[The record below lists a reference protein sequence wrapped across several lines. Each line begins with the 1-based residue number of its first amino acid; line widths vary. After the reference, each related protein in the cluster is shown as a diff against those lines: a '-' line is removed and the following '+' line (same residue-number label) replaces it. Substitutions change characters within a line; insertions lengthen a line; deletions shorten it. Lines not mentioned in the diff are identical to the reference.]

1 MDLDV
6 VSIGSCNMDIILR
19 VPSFVEPDSEMYV
32 EKIYMQ
38 PGGPAFNFAVNMARL
53 KFNTWIIARIGM
65 DRFGE
70 IIKKTLKKEGVNIEY
85 LQESEIPT
93 GVAFISVDKKGRRSV
108 YSYMGAN
115 ATLDFSKKDIK
126 RIKTADVVYLSGTYW
141 ETALKVS
148 KRANIFIYNPGS
160 IIANFGTKTLSKIFK
175 HTYILFA
182 NEKELKKLTNLNIE
196 KGARILLDLGVKIVV
211 ITRGK
216 RMQLQ

>member
-115 ATLDFSKKDIK
+115 ATLDFSKKI
-126 RIKTADVVYLSGTYW
+126 LN
-141 ETALKVS
+141 VS
-148 KRANIFIYNPGS
+148 K
-160 IIANFGTKTLSKIFK
+160 
-175 HTYILFA
+175 
-182 NEKELKKLTNLNIE
+182 
-196 KGARILLDLGVKIVV
+196 LL
-211 ITRGK
+211 
-216 RMQLQ
+216 M